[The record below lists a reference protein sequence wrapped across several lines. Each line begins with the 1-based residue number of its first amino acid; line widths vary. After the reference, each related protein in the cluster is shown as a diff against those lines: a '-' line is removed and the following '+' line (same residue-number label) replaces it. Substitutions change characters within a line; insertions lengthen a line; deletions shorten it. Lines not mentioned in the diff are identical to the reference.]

1 MDEDDEMTPEDIKLK
16 QELDRMLA
24 KVREAVERLEAM
36 PTPVVDPEP
45 KRFKTKEEA
54 EKYMKWLE
62 SSDDPEAVRLRDAVD
77 QFLKEAKA
85 RLEADHD
92 WHKKEKSPR
101 SGLLK

>member
-1 MDEDDEMTPEDIKLK
+1 MIFLISRSRYRV
-16 QELDRMLA
+16 LDRMLA

-54 EKYMKWLE
+54 EEYMKWRE
-62 SSDDPEAVRLRDAVD
+62 SSDDPSAVRLRDAVD

-92 WHKKEKSPR
+92 WQQKREESKKR
-101 SGLLK
+101 LA

>member
-45 KRFKTKEEA
+45 KRFTF
-54 EKYMKWLE
+54 
-62 SSDDPEAVRLRDAVD
+62 S
-77 QFLKEAKA
+77 
-85 RLEADHD
+85 
-92 WHKKEKSPR
+92 
-101 SGLLK
+101 